1 VFDTNFFMPGQKELP
16 MIRKSTASWQG
27 NGRDGRGSLSSQSG
41 VLSAT
46 NFGYRSRFEDGPG
59 TNPEELLAA
68 SHAGCFTMAV
78 AFGLQMAGF
87 TPINL
92 ETEAAVSLEPDG
104 DAYSITRSALTLR
117 AEVPGIDNDRFQ
129 EIARA
134 AENKCPNSRVLK
146 AEITLRATLLEDE
159 RQ

>member
-1 VFDTNFFMPGQKELP
+1 

-27 NGRDGRGSLSSQSG
+27 NGRDGKGSLTSQSG

-46 NFGYRSRFEDGPG
+46 HFGYRSRFEDGPG

-87 TPINL
+87 TPIDL
-92 ETEAAVSLEPDG
+92 ETEAAISLEPEG
-104 DAYSITRSALTLR
+104 DSYSITRSALTLR
-117 AEVPGIDNDRFQ
+117 GQVPEIDNDRFQ
-129 EIARA
+129 EIVRT
-134 AENKCPNSRVLK
+134 AEQNCPISRVLK
-146 AEITLRATLLEDE
+146 TEITLTATLLEDAL
-159 RQ
+159 Q